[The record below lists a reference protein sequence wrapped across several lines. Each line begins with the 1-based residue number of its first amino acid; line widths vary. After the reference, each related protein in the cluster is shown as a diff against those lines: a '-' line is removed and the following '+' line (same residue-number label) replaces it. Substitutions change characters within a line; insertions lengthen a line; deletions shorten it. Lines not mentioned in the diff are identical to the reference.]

1 MSSDCMC
8 RKCPN
13 QTYIVKYNKKRHKTL
28 SPIYSISPKRS
39 PISSAHRYSE
49 PNFNKIGRLFTEI
62 WRFND
67 FQNGGYA
74 ILYFKNLQILPGSSC
89 RHAVLLPR
97 TKFRWWIMAKK
108 WIFKVMAAAILN
120 FKNLNFWSRDCNR
133 VQCTKFYQ
141 NRTIFNWDMAI

>member
-1 MSSDCMC
+1 MC

-67 FQNGGYA
+67 FQNGGRPTSWILKNCSFCHVALVDMPFCFFIQNVAEIGQLVDELWPKKRFSKWRPSA
-74 ILYFKNLQILPGSSC
+74 ILDFKNLQFLLSSPC
-89 RHAVLLPR
+89 RHAILLPH
-97 TKFRWWIMAKK
+97 TKF
-108 WIFKVMAAAILN
+108 
-120 FKNLNFWSRDCNR
+120 C
-133 VQCTKFYQ
+133 
-141 NRTIFNWDMAI
+141 